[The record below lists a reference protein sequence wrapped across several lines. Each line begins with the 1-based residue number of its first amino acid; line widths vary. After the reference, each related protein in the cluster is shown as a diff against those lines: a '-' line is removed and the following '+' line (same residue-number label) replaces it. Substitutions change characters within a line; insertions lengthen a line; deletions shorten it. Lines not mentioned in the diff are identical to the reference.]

1 MAQHYRDMNK
11 LLIDLANHHS
21 IELWDEF
28 FHRAAMS
35 TVFTL
40 REKERL
46 NGIFKIMNYSP
57 IRIEAFLHALT
68 KSMKKRP
75 RVTRHVL
82 KLILPTKLFPESLH
96 KYSRWK
102 TFGTLID
109 YLRYVLFGA
118 PKQKFAKQL
127 LSYVQDIDN
136 TESNA
141 FSPRSVSNRS
151 PATSQFF
158 TATEN
163 ELSIGNSTGSDG
175 SHQYSRQTDKPSTR
189 IERKAASFRHTGTYP
204 KKRKSSSTS
213 AQGNTQSQSQT
224 KQDTFDYIQE
234 FKRTYSAGGDHPYS
248 IKIAMQLWNTIKDQ
262 DKIKKQ
268 VKACEITKS
277 VDNVIVQNLK
287 AGFNMN
293 KDNFIEIFDQLTS
306 LPKNCA
312 IIKEK
317 LINTLIYIMREMI
330 YIKAKEKNMKLTE
343 KDVNNINN
351 MLTDFGK
358 MAVESSSR
366 GKFIRLLLW
375 NYGTRMSLI
384 RKYMTL
390 LDFIK

>member
-151 PATSQFF
+151 PTTSQYFP
-158 TATEN
+158 TNIN
-163 ELSIGNSTGSDG
+163 ELSIDNSTGADE
-175 SHQYSRQTDKPSTR
+175 SRLY
-189 IERKAASFRHTGTYP
+189 A
-204 KKRKSSSTS
+204 
-213 AQGNTQSQSQT
+213 TQSQSQP

-234 FKRTYSAGGDHPYS
+234 FKRTYSAGGGYHRYS
-248 IKIAMQLWNTIKDQ
+248 IKIAKQIWNTIKDQ
-262 DKIKKQ
+262 D
-268 VKACEITKS
+268 KACEITKS

-287 AGFNMN
+287 AGFNME
-293 KDNFIEIFDQLTS
+293 KKNFIDIFDQLTS